1 MYVVCCVCITLDI
14 FTSTYAV
21 VPQLS
26 VKLLLFF
33 CKREHIQTRTI
44 GGKWMNEHQ
53 WCSQLLMPFLIH
65 FSTTETFYLNQYCSC
80 LFTFTEDSGPKT
92 EVFSFPNNLICGLS
106 VFFERRQPLTW
117 CWQTWKMPR
126 RSEIPK
132 ILLTTFLA
140 LIVCHFR
147 TFATVTGGWTWLRG
161 GNIDHLARTQELYSQ
176 RYFQEI
182 KGAGMRLP
190 CQH

>member
-1 MYVVCCVCITLDI
+1 VCCVCITLDI

-65 FSTTETFYLNQYCSC
+65 FSTTETFYLNQYFCASS
-80 LFTFTEDSGPKT
+80 LSLRIHGPKLK
-92 EVFSFPNNLICGLS
+92 FSAFLKTWFVASACILNGANLWHGVGKREKCRDG
-106 VFFERRQPLTW
+106 VKCQ
-117 CWQTWKMPR
+117 K
-126 RSEIPK
+126 
-132 ILLTTFLA
+132 LLTTFLA

-161 GNIDHLARTQELYSQ
+161 GNIDHLARTPELYS

-190 CQH
+190 RQH